1 MEQEKVKGVVKWFD
15 PNKGYGFIT
24 KADGKDIFVHV
35 SELPGDIESLV
46 ENEEVEFEIGEGK
59 KGPVATNV
67 RLII

>member
-15 PNKGYGFIT
+15 PVKGYGFIT
-24 KADGKDIFVHV
+24 KPDGKDIFVHV